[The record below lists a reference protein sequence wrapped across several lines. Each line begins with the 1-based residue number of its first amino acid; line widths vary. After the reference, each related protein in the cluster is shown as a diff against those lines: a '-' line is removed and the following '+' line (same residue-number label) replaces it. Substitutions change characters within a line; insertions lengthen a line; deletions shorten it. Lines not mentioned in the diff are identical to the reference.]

1 MRRAV
6 VRDNRLGQGL
16 KSLRLEERAR
26 PLAVEPQAAA
36 QPPHAIAEAP
46 LRQRSYPQFV
56 KYMGSKSK
64 IMDFVLTGI
73 NDVHNGGPV
82 CDLFAGSASLA
93 GAIGDQLPIVSNDI
107 QNYSRVLSGSYL
119 TAWRAPDSP
128 SAASIVER
136 AREIVAVNM
145 EDAGK
150 LHDYSKIVP
159 LRRFQALEV
168 TERKFFDHTI
178 ERPWH
183 LFFKFYSGTWWSAK
197 QALWIDAIRQVA
209 EEHRSDP
216 CYDVIIASLMFAM
229 AYASQGTGHYA
240 QYRVANTESSMRDIS
255 IYRRRAVAELFAKK
269 YEAVLQELGTKP
281 TDLRHQITS
290 LDYQDCLAQFEG
302 GTVYADPPYAFV
314 HYSRFYHALET
325 LVLYDYPDIQQIK
338 GETVKGRYR
347 EGRHQSP
354 FCIRTQVPEAFR
366 AMFRGV
372 SASSSNLVLSY
383 SNTGMISLADLGAI
397 AAEEFKGRSIEV
409 LSTDYKHMTLG
420 RQFDRDRVVEEC
432 LMLVK

>member
-1 MRRAV
+1 MCRAV
-6 VRDNRLGQGL
+6 VRDNGLDQGL
-16 KSLRLEERAR
+16 KSQRLEERAH
-26 PLAVEPQAAA
+26 LLDMELQAAD
-36 QPPHAIAEAP
+36 QLPHAIADVP

-73 NDVHNGGPV
+73 NDVHGGGAI

-93 GAIGDQLPIVSNDI
+93 GAVGDKFPIVSNDI
-107 QNYSRVLSGSYL
+107 QNYSRVLSGAYL
-119 TAWRAPDSP
+119 TAWRGPDSP
-128 SAASIVER
+128 SAASIIGR
-136 AREIVAVNM
+136 AREIVAANM
-145 EDAGK
+145 RAVGP
-150 LHDYSKIVP
+150 LHDYTKTVS
-159 LRRFQALEV
+159 LRRFQAIEV

-216 CYDVIIASLMFAM
+216 SYDVILASLMFAM

-255 IYRRRAVAELFAKK
+255 IYRRRAVEELFAKK
-269 YEAVLQELGTKP
+269 YEVVLQEMATQP
-281 TDLRHQITS
+281 TDLRHQISS
-290 LDYQDCLAQFEG
+290 LDYQDCLAQFGG

-366 AMFRGV
+366 TLFRGV
-372 SASSSNLVLSY
+372 SASGSNLVLSY
-383 SNTGMISLADLGAI
+383 SNTGMISLEDLGAI

-409 LSTDYKHMTLG
+409 LSKDYKHMTLG
-420 RQFDRDRVVEEC
+420 RQFDRDRTVEEC

>member
-1 MRRAV
+1 MTPHNTELRESTHLPIASA
-6 VRDNRLGQGL
+6 
-16 KSLRLEERAR
+16 KESLSPR
-26 PLAVEPQAAA
+26 
-36 QPPHAIAEAP
+36 I
-46 LRQRSYPQFV
+46 YPQFV

-73 NDVHNGGPV
+73 NDVHDGGAV

-93 GAIGDQLPIVSNDI
+93 GAIGNQSPIVSNDI
-107 QNYSRVLSGSYL
+107 QNYSRVLSGAYL
-119 TAWRAPDSP
+119 TAWRRPDSP
-128 SAASIVER
+128 SAASIVEQ
-136 AREIVAVNM
+136 AREIFVANM
-145 EDAGK
+145 QAVGP
-150 LHDYSKIVP
+150 LHDYSKTVP

-168 TERKFFDHTI
+168 TERKFFDHAI

-197 QALWIDAIRQVA
+197 QTMWIDAIRQVA
-209 EEHRSDP
+209 EEYRSDP
-216 CYDVIIASLMFAM
+216 CYDVILASLMFAM

-255 IYRRRAVAELFAKK
+255 IYRRRAVEELFAKK
-269 YEAVLQELGTKP
+269 YEAVFQDLPTKP
-281 TDLRHQITS
+281 TDLRHQISS
-290 LDYQDCLAQFEG
+290 LDYQDCLAQFKG

-366 AMFRGV
+366 TLFRGV
-372 SASSSNLVLSY
+372 SASGSNLVLSY
-383 SNTGMISLADLGAI
+383 SNTGMISLEDLGVI

-420 RQFDRDRVVEEC
+420 RQFDRDRTVEEC